1 MSEYSSQ
8 DVALY
13 LNAINRTMARKG
25 VTKVITD
32 DFWKD
37 EIVPILYPLWDSDK
51 DKLESFIRYET
62 GLTLMNKNK
71 FQRNQRTGEYKW
83 VSYEMN
89 LAAFEQSEIDDLYN
103 KLEAKYTEFRGLDD
117 ISLEG
122 KLAAQFAADEYVNW
136 TKITM
141 VRNFLLMDSDWSQ
154 LADAPLTDDEKALW
168 VAYRT
173 KLRNIPQEQQSI
185 PPINVRFPI
194 SPKKYAEMLAN
205 NSELGEYLG
214 SDDQFFHIAQSVYRK
229 FAGRAMSYMAMAI
242 TTEQVDGMPQ
252 NRVYNETNTLDAIL
266 RSIDDGGL

>member
-1 MSEYSSQ
+1 M
-8 DVALY
+8 
-13 LNAINRTMARKG
+13 
-25 VTKVITD
+25 
-32 DFWKD
+32 
-37 EIVPILYPLWDSDK
+37 
-51 DKLESFIRYET
+51 
-62 GLTLMNKNK
+62 
-71 FQRNQRTGEYKW
+71 
-83 VSYEMN
+83 
-89 LAAFEQSEIDDLYN
+89 
-103 KLEAKYTEFRGLDD
+103 
-117 ISLEG
+117 
-122 KLAAQFAADEYVNW
+122 
-136 TKITM
+136 
-141 VRNFLLMDSDWSQ
+141 
-154 LADAPLTDDEKALW
+154 W

-185 PPINVRFPI
+185 PPINVKFPI